1 MKDML
6 NEYYLVEFR
15 DGYRG
20 MVVIGTGRELVIV
33 TENEEWLEI
42 DDYDDNL
49 LIKKDYIEGYN
60 GDTTI
65 DFCDIMK
72 IYGKSRVPHKI
83 LSFKHP
89 EDYRYLIWQ
98 RLPIKKMTKKQIE
111 EKLGYKIEIV
121 EE

>member
-20 MVVIGTGRELVIV
+20 IVVMGTGQELVIV
-33 TENEEWLEI
+33 TEDEEWLEI
-42 DDYDDNL
+42 DDYDDTL
-49 LIKKDYIEGYN
+49 LIKEDYIEGYN
-60 GDTTI
+60 GDLTI
-65 DFCDIMK
+65 DYCDIMK
-72 IYGKSRVPHKI
+72 IYGKSKVPHKI